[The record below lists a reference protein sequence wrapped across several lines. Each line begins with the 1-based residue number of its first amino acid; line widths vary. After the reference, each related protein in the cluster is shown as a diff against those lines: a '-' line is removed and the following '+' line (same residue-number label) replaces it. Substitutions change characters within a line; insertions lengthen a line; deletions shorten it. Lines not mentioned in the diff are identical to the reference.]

1 MDGKRAGQYRSKIGY
16 IIDKM
21 HTIPE
26 DVGTMDDLSIDGVL
40 YRVQTSIDAAV
51 DMVAMLVH
59 DMGISVGD
67 DYENIDHLLAK
78 NVINRELA
86 QNIKKLNGMRNAVV
100 HRYGAVDVELIF
112 ENIEE
117 IKRILYEFIEIIEV
131 EPDADCP

>member
-1 MDGKRAGQYRSKIGY
+1 MDEKRAGQYRSKIGY

-21 HTIPE
+21 YAIPE
-26 DVGTMDDLSIDGVL
+26 DACTMDDLSIDGVL

-78 NVINRELA
+78 NVIDKELA

-117 IKRILYEFIEIIEV
+117 IKRILYEFIEIVEV
-131 EPDADCP
+131 KPDAD